1 VAGAVDQRAIF
12 LSAVSREFGTVRDRL
27 ANRQHGARF
36 HVRVQREFLQVP
48 RALTLLRKLRNYI
61 KDCATVVA

>member
-1 VAGAVDQRAIF
+1 MILAMMDSPGNG
-12 LSAVSREFGTVRDRL
+12 SGGSRTGVGWWPVFT
-27 ANRQHGARF
+27 NRQHGARF
-36 HVRVQREFLQVP
+36 LVRVQREFLQVP